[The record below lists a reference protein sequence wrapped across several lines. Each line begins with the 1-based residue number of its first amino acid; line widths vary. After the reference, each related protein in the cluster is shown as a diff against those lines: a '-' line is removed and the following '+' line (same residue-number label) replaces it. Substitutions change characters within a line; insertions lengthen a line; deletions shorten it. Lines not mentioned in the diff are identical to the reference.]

1 MSNGKAVADEFFTLD
16 RSTIDGLI
24 ERGFLSSA
32 EQHDDDAIEK
42 ALQAFLRHEFRTKR
56 GSTSSPVPPLKG
68 PPLSRPVSTVVVS
81 PQGRAALSELI
92 TDQLLLTLT
101 NTGIL
106 SPQAAIELL
115 NRVEQIAVDQ
125 KLYGGVVEGARFAR
139 ETLVY
144 ELRQL
149 GLVSR

>member
-1 MSNGKAVADEFFTLD
+1 
-16 RSTIDGLI
+16 
-24 ERGFLSSA
+24 
-32 EQHDDDAIEK
+32 
-42 ALQAFLRHEFRTKR
+42 
-56 GSTSSPVPPLKG
+56 
-68 PPLSRPVSTVVVS
+68 VVS
-81 PQGRAALSELI
+81 PQGRPALSELI

-139 ETLVY
+139 ETLAY

>member
-1 MSNGKAVADEFFTLD
+1 MSGGKAVAGEFFTLD
-16 RSTIDGLI
+16 RSTIEGLI
-24 ERGFLSSA
+24 ERGFLTAA
-32 EQHDDDAIEK
+32 EQHDMDSVEK
-42 ALQAFLRHEFRTKR
+42 ALQAFLCYEFRTKR
-56 GSTSSPVPPLKG
+56 GSTSSPAPPLNG
-68 PPLSRPVSTVVVS
+68 RPLSRPVSTVVVS

-106 SPQAAIELL
+106 PPQAGIELL

-139 ETLVY
+139 DTLVY